1 MTLSALRI
9 TFRSGLCAFALMT
22 MLPADD
28 ASAQA
33 RLRPIATVTA
43 DIVTLGDIFEGAGDK
58 SGIAV
63 FGAPAP
69 GGSGMISTARILA
82 AARDHGLFG
91 VDSNGLSTVA
101 VRRIGR
107 TVGAV
112 EIQEAMQQALIA
124 QQRLSPDTEVELNA
138 GQMEVTVETA
148 ATGPVVVRSMSYNGA
163 SGRFEATFAVQ
174 GSRALELEPARI
186 VGSVSDIVRVPVL
199 TRAILK
205 GDVIA
210 AGDFSLERR
219 RRSEIG
225 QDLLTDPA
233 RVIGNA
239 AKRPLGRGSLIRE
252 ADVQRPEVV
261 ERNAVILMTFEQ
273 PGLQLSMR
281 GRALQGGAVGETIQ
295 VQNLNSRKVVEA
307 VISGPNRAAVTG
319 AVVTQPAAGQTQR
332 TTARTDIR
340 AQ

>member
-1 MTLSALRI
+1 MIPTLLRS
-9 TFRSGLCAFALMT
+9 TLCAAVLAGL
-22 MLPADD
+22 LPVSD
-28 ASAQA
+28 AEAQA
-33 RLRPIATVTA
+33 RLRPIATVST
-43 DIVTLGDIFEGAGDK
+43 DVVTLGDIVDGAGDK
-58 SGIAV
+58 AGVAV

-69 GGSGMISTARILA
+69 GGSGMISTARIIA

-91 VDSNGLSTVA
+91 IDANGLSTVA
-101 VRRIGR
+101 VRRAGR
-107 TVGAV
+107 TVGAI

-124 QQRLSPDTEVELNA
+124 QQRLAPDTEVELNS

-148 ATGPVVVRSMSYNGA
+148 ATGPVVVRSLSYNGG
-163 SGRFEATFAVQ
+163 SGRFEATFSVQ
-174 GSRALELEPARI
+174 GSRALELEPARV

-199 TRAILK
+199 TRPIMK

-210 AGDFSLERR
+210 TADFSLERR
-219 RRSEIG
+219 RRSELG
-225 QDLLTDPA
+225 QDFLTDPA

-252 ADVQRPEVV
+252 ADIQRPEVV
-261 ERNAVILMTFEQ
+261 ERNSVILMTFDQ

-319 AVVTQPAAGQTQR
+319 AVVTQPAAGQGQR
-332 TTARTDIR
+332 TTSRSDIR